1 MAAGETPVTDGPTP
15 PYAATV
21 SAEWTASA
29 AHPVAGRAGEHL
41 VATARVED
49 WHETPGWAWRWCRD
63 SQGREGWAP
72 EALLMVTG
80 DGSDESDESKTAT
93 LREDY
98 DARELTVAVGA
109 QLTVERELAGWAFCR
124 AEDGADGARGWVP
137 LACLRHV

>member
-29 AHPVAGRAGEHL
+29 AHPVAGRAGEYL
-41 VATARVED
+41 VVTARVED
-49 WHETPGWAWRWCRD
+49 WRETPGWAWRWCRD

>member
-1 MAAGETPVTDGPTP
+1 MAADNTPVTDRPTP

-49 WHETPGWAWRWCRD
+49 WRETPGWTWRWCRD
-63 SQGREGWAP
+63 SQGSEGWAP
-72 EALLMVTG
+72 EALLMVAG
-80 DGSDESDESKTAT
+80 DGSDESDESKAAT

-109 QLTVERELAGWAFCR
+109 RLTVERELAGWAFCR
-124 AEDGADGARGWVP
+124 AEDGTDGARGWVP

>member
-1 MAAGETPVTDGPTP
+1 MTVAVMLPRYSDCIVWQPIRRTEHDEEAATMAAGETPVTDGPTP

-49 WHETPGWAWRWCRD
+49 WRETPGWAWRWCRD

-80 DGSDESDESKTAT
+80 DGS
-93 LREDY
+93 
-98 DARELTVAVGA
+98 
-109 QLTVERELAGWAFCR
+109 
-124 AEDGADGARGWVP
+124 
-137 LACLRHV
+137 